1 MKRFSLMLVC
11 TGLAIISCRKEPD
24 TEIMVE
30 TLPVEISFDQNS
42 NTAVVTVSAAITGD
56 ESSVHERGF
65 ILSKDGPYNTQ
76 SVTPMEDGTPFSL
89 VYNDL
94 EVGQQYYVKAY
105 VRSFQGPRYGK
116 NMKFIVAASPVFEN
130 LTEES
135 DVFGTYLNA
144 KAKVLSSGGS
154 SLDRYGFKIAAGQ
167 DSKIFEAENIDGEG
181 FFSVFVNGLE
191 PETEYELVA
200 FAETVLGENY
210 GEPMKFRTKKLAEPS
225 AEIDVNDPFP
235 FIGSMNIRVKV
246 NLISDGNDGNVKYGV
261 KWGEEMAALDNIAY
275 ISGNGTSGEIEI
287 VDLERCKT
295 YYFAGYAENGF
306 GNRTGEVKSAAT
318 KLEYPPVVITEE
330 PVRQQ
335 DYFDVMAVLRGNI
348 SDNGGRDVNECGFYL
363 GTNPDVLDRKIVA
376 ENLDESGNFSSEV
389 SGLTPLTKYYY
400 KAFADNG
407 EESVGSEVRHFVT
420 GIADRDVYARDAQM
434 EFTETRLVYWELEPI
449 NVTIDGKNVDLVFLD
464 RNLGATKVAESMTY
478 DYLAAGA
485 YYRWGSYDVQVSP
498 EMAFLATQSE
508 DRLVPSVNGVP
519 WNGWGEKL
527 NYQGKEA
534 CFWSA
539 LATEKPD
546 EVKNPCPDGY
556 RIPTRSEF
564 QAACRALNCN
574 TAEDIASKL
583 RICITGDFN
592 HKYKYENIAKFQMWT
607 DESLK
612 DTGNSNPLAIIFSSS
627 KPFESKETGARKRAM
642 TIRCIKEY

>member
-389 SGLTPLTKYYY
+389 SGLTPLTEYYY

-464 RNLGATKVAESMTY
+464 RNLGATKVAEALAY
-478 DYLAAGA
+478 DKYAVG
-485 YYRWGSYDVQVSP
+485 YYYKWGSSFPQVSP
-498 EMAFLATQSE
+498 DMAA
-508 DRLVPSVNGVP
+508 LVTENGQKEIPAKDGVK
-519 WNGWGEKL
+519 WNGWGDQEYF
-527 NYQGKEA
+527 NDNVTTT
-534 CFWSA
+534 WST
-539 LATEKPD
+539 LYSDNPELYR
-546 EVKNPCPDGY
+546 NPCPDGFH
-556 RIPTRSEF
+556 IPARKEWLAAFEATGCRDQNSAF
-564 QAACRALNCN
+564 QKFKICLSGAFGPTCN
-574 TAEDIASKL
+574 FTNEKL
-583 RICITGDFN
+583 
-592 HKYKYENIAKFQMWT
+592 YMLWT
-607 DESLK
+607 DNGIKDKNASAEMIVSSRLTQVSDKTTRNISL
-612 DTGNSNPLAIIFSSS
+612 PV
-627 KPFESKETGARKRAM
+627 
-642 TIRCIKEY
+642 RCLKNY